1 MGCRGGPWEAP
12 WYAVK
17 GMPQVVPWYVA
28 EKDNN
33 VHVDSRRG
41 PVLFAFFNRV
51 VVSYVFSLRLFQE
64 ASHRDGGG

>member
-33 VHVDSRRG
+33 VHVDSLVG
-41 PVLFAFFNRV
+41 ISVANACPPLTDP
-51 VVSYVFSLRLFQE
+51 S
-64 ASHRDGGG
+64 